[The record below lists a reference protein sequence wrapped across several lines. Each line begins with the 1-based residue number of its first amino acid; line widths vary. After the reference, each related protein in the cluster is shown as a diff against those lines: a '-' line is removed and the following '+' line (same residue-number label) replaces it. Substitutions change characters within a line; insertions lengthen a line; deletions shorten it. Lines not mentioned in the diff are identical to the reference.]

1 MAAIRIALISA
12 NRHCEPYPVYPLGTA
27 YLKTYLTK
35 ELGEGVVVDIVDM
48 NLYSDDDLRCYLI
61 SSNPQY
67 ICMSIRN
74 VDGANSLDRRGF
86 LPGYMH
92 IVDVIRDSI
101 SAPLIIG
108 GAAFSIFPKLFMEE
122 LGADYGLKGEGEA
135 TLCKLI
141 QRLIQGK
148 ETNAIEDLYTKDTI
162 CVTPRCSYINTPRVE
177 YEPHLVEYYWRES
190 GMLNIQTKRGCPY
203 NCIYCTYPEIDGR
216 TVRNVDIESIVET
229 MLKAK
234 RDYGVNYWFFTDSVF
249 NISSAYNAALSEAII
264 KSGVDIS
271 WGAYFTPSN
280 ISDEQ
285 MALYKRS
292 GLTHIEFGTESFCD
306 ETLSAYGK
314 RFTFDKV
321 LEASEIALKH
331 NVYYSHFM
339 ILAGW
344 GDTNKNIQETIEN
357 SKRLRHTVIFPYVG
371 MRIYPN
377 TKLHASCVD
386 SGVLSADD
394 QILEP
399 KYYISP
405 DFDLEAT
412 RKMAHETGKAWVF
425 PDEETSDMMTMLKVK
440 RGKKGPLW
448 EYLRKP

>member
-1 MAAIRIALISA
+1 MATRIVLISA

-35 ELGEGVVVDIVDM
+35 ELGQSIVVDVVDM
-48 NLYSDDDLRCYLI
+48 NLNSDDDLRCYI
-61 SSNPQY
+61 KDNNPQY
-67 ICMSIRN
+67 VCMSIRN

-86 LPGYMH
+86 LPGYKH
-92 IVDVIRDSI
+92 IVDIIRKST
-101 SAPLIIG
+101 SSPLIIG

-135 TLCKLI
+135 TLCNLLRNLI
-141 QRLIQGK
+141 NGDS
-148 ETNAIEDLYTKDTI
+148 TDTVEDLYIKNSMI
-162 CVTPRCSYINTPRVE
+162 VTPRCNYIATPIVE
-177 YEPHLVEYYWRES
+177 YEPRLVEYYWRES

-216 TVRNVDIESIVET
+216 TVRNVDIGSIVDT

-234 RDYGVNYWFFTDSVF
+234 KDYGVNYWFFTDSVF
-249 NISSAYNAALSEAII
+249 NISPAYNAALSEEII
-264 KSGVDIS
+264 KSGIDIS

-285 MALYKRS
+285 MALYKRA

-306 ETLSAYGK
+306 ETLEAYGK

-344 GDTNKNIQETIEN
+344 GDTSENIRTTIEN
-357 SKRLRHTVIFPYVG
+357 SKKLHHTVIFPYVG

-377 TKLHASCVD
+377 TKLHANCVKN
-386 SGVLSADD
+386 GILSADD
-394 QILEP
+394 LILEP

-412 RKMAHETGKAWVF
+412 RKMAYQTGKAWVF

>member
-1 MAAIRIALISA
+1 MAIRIALISA
-12 NRHCEPYPVYPLGTA
+12 NRHSEPYPVYPLGTA
-27 YLKTYLTK
+27 YLKTYIAR
-35 ELGEGVVVDIVDM
+35 EFGDEIVVDVVDM
-48 NLYSDDDLRCYLI
+48 NLTSDDELGAYLHEV
-61 SSNPQY
+61 NPQ
-67 ICMSIRN
+67 IVCMSIRN

-86 LPGYMH
+86 LTGYKH
-92 IVDVIRDSI
+92 IVDQVRSA
-101 SAPLIIG
+101 SGAPLVIG
-108 GAAFSIFPKLFMEE
+108 GAAFSIFPQLFMQE

-135 TLCKLI
+135 NLCELI
-141 QRLIQGK
+141 RRLINGDN
-148 ETNAIEDLYTKDTI
+148 TDGIEDLYTKNGL
-162 CVTPRCSYINTPRVE
+162 CYTPRCNYISTPRVE
-177 YEPHLVEYYWRES
+177 YEPQLVEYYWRQS

-216 TVRNVDIESIVET
+216 TVRTVDIDSIVET

-249 NISSAYNAALSEAII
+249 NISPAYNAALSEAII
-264 KSGVDIS
+264 KSGVDVS

-285 MALYKRS
+285 MALYKRA
-292 GLTHIEFGTESFCD
+292 GLTHIEYGTESFCD
-306 ETLSAYGK
+306 ETLEAYGK

-344 GDTNKNIQETIEN
+344 GDTNKNIQTTIEN

-377 TKLHASCVD
+377 TKLHKYCIE
-386 SGVLSADD
+386 SGSLRADEP
-394 QILEP
+394 ILEP

-405 DFDLEAT
+405 EFDLETT
-412 RKMAHETGKAWVF
+412 RLMAQQTGKAWIF
-425 PDEETSDMMTMLKVK
+425 PDEETSDVMTTLKVK